1 MGAHQPHTQ
10 VDTCSIP
17 MTDMHTW
24 LPLTRG
30 ISAAS
35 VLLTHPEVS
44 PPRGRTRASGDK
56 KREEWGCLMMFG
68 AMTMLCAVI
77 TALSYFSFTFLLFNY
92 S

>member
-1 MGAHQPHTQ
+1 MGTHQPHTQ

-17 MTDMHTW
+17 MTDMHTG

-56 KREEWGCLMMFG
+56 KREEWGCLMMSG
-68 AMTMLCAVI
+68 ANDYALC
-77 TALSYFSFTFLLFNY
+77 SYHSTELLFIHI
-92 S
+92 SSV